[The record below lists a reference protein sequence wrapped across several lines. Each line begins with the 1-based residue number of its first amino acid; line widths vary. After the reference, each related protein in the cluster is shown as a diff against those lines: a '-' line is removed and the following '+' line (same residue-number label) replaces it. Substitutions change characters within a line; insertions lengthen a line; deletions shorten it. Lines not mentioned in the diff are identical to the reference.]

1 MMTKKDVLW
10 LTKGNVYSIGYC
22 QAQYLL
28 GHSRCIGYNKGVYGW
43 NYDIYMIGDDTII
56 TGYRP
61 FSAKKIDYSL
71 LKEYEDE
78 ARRVQCRGEENTSM
92 IINNLLWEMLRVNKE
107 LAEKT
112 A

>member
-1 MMTKKDVLW
+1 MF
-10 LTKGNVYSIGYC
+10 LTRGKVYSIGYC

-28 GHSRCIGYNKGVYGW
+28 MFTRKVGYNAGVYGW
-43 NYDIYMIGDDTII
+43 NYDVYMVGDDTII
-56 TGYRP
+56 TGYQP
-61 FSAKKIDYSL
+61 FSAEKVDYNL

-78 ARRVQCRGEENTSM
+78 ARRVQCEGGEHTSM
-92 IINNLLWEMLRVNKE
+92 IINNLLEEMLRVNNS